1 MTPESSPA
9 QSAASVR
16 SMPGT
21 HVPVPTAS
29 QEPAP
34 TFSQAQVPKASD
46 KPVTPPHLPVAKAG
60 QQAAPNLAVAPTL
73 AAAPSVQQNPP
84 SQAPSPV
91 SDGPP
96 AQGASGVLFEMPQ
109 AAVQTEEQIQEIM
122 FEGSVFF
129 TLRALIELQA
139 KVYN

>member
-9 QSAASVR
+9 QSAASVH

-34 TFSQAQVPKASD
+34 TFSQVQVPKASD

-60 QQAAPNLAVAPTL
+60 QQAAPNLAVAP
-73 AAAPSVQQNPP
+73 SVQQNPP
-84 SQAPSPV
+84 SQAPSPM

-96 AQGASGVLFEMPQ
+96 AQHASGQGASEVLFEMPQ

-129 TLRALIELQA
+129 TLRASIELQA